1 MKKMP
6 SRSCFGSVRGA
17 PRPRSHQPPLTFPRP
32 VALDLISRVQGPVMA
47 RPCTRTLRLRSRETW
62 AASSLKASWQTN
74 RCGLLALRSKWR
86 GPSRLITEEV
96 SRHNPSN
103 AFLCARRPKYQ
114 VMVDGDV
121 EQSSSSSL
129 SRIKDTDIRFGSCTA
144 SQPGLRVLFRD
155 RPTVPP
161 PHGHP
166 QHRGHLRRRV
176 PRSLLIDERGLITHH
191 DQTNTRG
198 CPSARID
205 STRVPVPPLPGER
218 FAQRGM
224 LSGDA
229 AQVCR
234 PAAAP
239 VGWPGRRGDCVRRRL
254 P

>member
-1 MKKMP
+1 
-6 SRSCFGSVRGA
+6 
-17 PRPRSHQPPLTFPRP
+17 
-32 VALDLISRVQGPVMA
+32 MA

-155 RPTVPP
+155 RPTVTP

-198 CPSARID
+198 CPSAQLGSHRFYQGTSTAFARRAVR
-205 STRVPVPPLPGER
+205 STRNAFGRCRSGLSASSGSGGVAGEAR
-218 FAQRGM
+218 RLRSTAFTLTKGP
-224 LSGDA
+224 
-229 AQVCR
+229 CR
-234 PAAAP
+234 AAAC
-239 VGWPGRRGDCVRRRL
+239 GRSTQSRSTGTSTSSAL
-254 P
+254 GA